1 LEGKATLMVEGLWI
15 VQYQGLHGGD
25 SGVVVFVNGRVLG
38 GDNACTY
45 VGDYTVQEGRIIAQV
60 KVSFFRSDVQSVLGL
75 PGDAE
80 LCLNT
85 SVSSDLMEGAMTLV
99 GQPGPG
105 LVVKLTKKT
114 SL

>member
-1 LEGKATLMVEGLWI
+1 LKDKGTLLVEGLWI

-45 VGDYTVQEGRIIAQV
+45 VGDYAVQGGRIIAQV
-60 KVSFFRSDVQSVLGL
+60 KISFFRSDVQSVLGL

-80 LCLNT
+80 LRLSANA
-85 SVSSDLMEGAMTLV
+85 SSDLIEGGMTLV
-99 GQPGPG
+99 GQPGLG
-105 LVVKLTKKT
+105 IVVKLTKKT

>member
-1 LEGKATLMVEGLWI
+1 MVEGLWI
-15 VQYQGLHGGD
+15 VQYQGLHGSD

-45 VGDYTVQEGRIIAQV
+45 IGDYLVQNGRIVGQV
-60 KVSFFRSDVQSVLGL
+60 KISFFRSDVQSVLGL

-80 LCLNT
+80 LRLDAA
-85 SVSSDLMEGAMTLV
+85 VSSDLIEGGMTLV

-105 LVVKLTKKT
+105 LVVKLTRKI